1 MQRAEA
7 LHLSVDVSV
16 QLFYVYLRDLV
27 LSLYFKL
34 ILKADQVIEELSK
47 LSACLLAE
55 P

>member
-7 LHLSVDVSV
+7 LHFSVDVSV

-27 LSLYFKL
+27 LSLYFEL
-34 ILKADQVIEELSK
+34 IFKANQVVEELSE
-47 LSACLLAE
+47 LSARLLAE